1 MRWLVCT
8 IMLLVAID
16 SYGEDSIPKNGSLN
30 GYLTDMASFTY
41 QRLNDNWTF
50 DNLIHNRLN
59 FNWHNSPNSLNAA
72 LELRNRIIMGESVK
86 ADPYYPELIE
96 HDNGSVQLSKNLA
109 TGTSYVFNVR
119 IDRAYIDYIKNKFQL
134 RIGRQRINWGQCY
147 TWNPNDLFNVYS
159 FYDFDYIEKPGCDA
173 IRMQYFTTSTSTL
186 EIAVKLD
193 YNHKI
198 TTAALYRF
206 NKWNYDFQFMG
217 GLFNEEDYVVGG
229 GWSGNIKAASF
240 RGEFSYFH
248 PVNNSRDTIGI
259 LVASLGSEYSF
270 RNSSSIQFEI
280 LYNQNKNNGITSFAD
295 YYNMTLS
302 AKNLSFSEISMLLQ
316 GSYQITPLF
325 NFTLAFL
332 YFPNP
337 YGVFISPSF
346 TYSLTNNIDI
356 SLIIQS
362 FNAHLERGHNEY
374 FNLGFLRMKWN
385 F

>member
-1 MRWLVCT
+1 MRWFLYT
-8 IMLLVAID
+8 IMLLIPID
-16 SYGEDSIPKNGSLN
+16 SYGEDSIPKNWAVN
-30 GYLTDMASFTY
+30 GYLTDMASFIY

-59 FNWHNSPNSLNAA
+59 FNWHNSPNSLNAT

-86 ADPYYPELIE
+86 ANPYYPVLIE
-96 HDNGSVQLSKNLA
+96 HDNGFVQLSKNVA

-159 FYDFDYIEKPGCDA
+159 FYDFDYVEKPGCDA
-173 IRMQYFTTSTSTL
+173 FRLQYFTSSTSTL
-186 EIAVKLD
+186 EMAVKLD
-193 YNHKI
+193 NNHKI
-198 TTAALYRF
+198 TSAALYRF
-206 NKWNYDFQFMG
+206 NKWNYDIQFMG
-217 GLFNEEDYVVGG
+217 GLFNEEDYVIGA
-229 GWSGNIKAASF
+229 GWSGNVKGASF

-248 PVNNSRDTIGI
+248 PKKNFGDTTGI
-259 LVASLGSEYSF
+259 LVASIGSEYSF

-280 LYNQNKNNGITSFAD
+280 LYNQNKSLGIKNFAD

-302 AKNLSFSEISMLLQ
+302 AKNLSFSEISLMLQ
-316 GSYQITPLF
+316 GSYLITPLF

-337 YGVFISPSF
+337 YGTFISPSF
-346 TYSLTNNIDI
+346 TYSLTNNMDI

-362 FNAHLERGHNEY
+362 FTGQLEKGHNES
-374 FNLGFLRMKWN
+374 FNFGFLRLKWN

>member
-1 MRWLVCT
+1 
-8 IMLLVAID
+8 MLLITID
-16 SYGEDSIPKNGSLN
+16 SHAQDSIPKNWSVN
-30 GYLTDMASFTY
+30 GYLTDMASFMH

-59 FNWHNSPNSLNAA
+59 FNWHNSPNSLNAT

-86 ADPYYPELIE
+86 ANPYYPELIE

-109 TGTSYVFNVR
+109 NGKSYVFNVR
-119 IDRAYIDYIKNKFQL
+119 IDRAYIDYIKDKFQL
-134 RIGRQRINWGQCY
+134 RTGRQRINWGQCY

-173 IRMQYFTTSTSTL
+173 IRLQYFNTSTSTL
-186 EIAVKLD
+186 EMAVKLD
-193 YNHKI
+193 YNHKF

-206 NKWNYDFQFMG
+206 NKWNYDIQFLG
-217 GLFNEEDYVVGG
+217 GLFNEEDYVIGA

-248 PVNNSRDTIGI
+248 PVKNFGDTTGI
-259 LVASLGSEYSF
+259 WVASIGSEYSF

-280 LYNQNKNNGITSFAD
+280 LYNQNKNTGINNFAD

-302 AKNLSFSEISMLLQ
+302 AKNLSFSELSLMLQ
-316 GSYQITPLF
+316 GSYLITPLF
-325 NFTLAFL
+325 NVTLAFL
-332 YFPNP
+332 YFPDP
-337 YGVFISPSF
+337 HGTFISPSF
-346 TYSLTNNIDI
+346 TYSLTRNMDL

-362 FNAHLERGHNEY
+362 FSAQLEKGHHEY
-374 FNLGFLRMKWN
+374 FNLGFLRLKWN